1 MSIRARHV
9 VAALMV
15 AVACALPYG
24 AGVRAQQESI
34 EGHVYQSAGG
44 TQLKVLLD
52 GRGRDGNVDVA
63 EITFSPGTN
72 SGDHPH
78 ASTEVFY
85 VLEGQLEHV
94 VNGESRILEPGMLG
108 FVEPPD
114 VVNHITQSD
123 GTLTKA
129 VVIWA
134 PGGEAARIASGWSRV
149 R

>member
-1 MSIRARHV
+1 MSIRARY
-9 VAALMV
+9 VATALMV
-15 AVACALPYG
+15 AAACVLSYG
-24 AGVRAQQESI
+24 AGVGAQQESI
-34 EGHVYQSAGG
+34 EGHVYQSPGG
-44 TQLKVLLD
+44 TQLEVLLD

-78 ASTEVFY
+78 ASTEIFY

-94 VNGESRILEPGMLG
+94 VNGESQILEPGMLG

-114 VVNHITQSD
+114 AVNHITQSD
-123 GTLTKA
+123 GTATRA

-134 PGGEAARIASGWSRV
+134 PGGEAARLAAGWR
-149 R
+149 RIR

>member
-1 MSIRARHV
+1 MSSRTRYIA
-9 VAALMV
+9 AALMV
-15 AVACALPYG
+15 TVACALSYG
-24 AGVRAQQESI
+24 AGVGAQQESI
-34 EGHVYQSAGG
+34 EGHVYQSPGG
-44 TQLKVLLD
+44 TQLEVLLD

-78 ASTEVFY
+78 ASTEIFY

-108 FVEPPD
+108 LVEPPD

-123 GTLTKA
+123 GTATRA

-134 PGGEAARIASGWSRV
+134 PGGEAARLASRWSRV

>member
-1 MSIRARHV
+1 MSIRTRYIAAVLV
-9 VAALMV
+9 VAG
-15 AVACALPYG
+15 ACALSYG
-24 AGVRAQQESI
+24 AGVGAQQESI
-34 EGHVYQSAGG
+34 EGHVYQSPGG
-44 TQLKVLLD
+44 TELKVLLD

-78 ASTEVFY
+78 GSTEIFY
-85 VLEGQLEHV
+85 VIEGQLEHV

-108 FVEPPD
+108 LVEPPD
-114 VVNHITQSD
+114 AVNHITQSD
-123 GTLTKA
+123 RPATKA

-134 PGGEAARIASGWSRV
+134 PGGEAARLAAGWNRV

>member
-1 MSIRARHV
+1 MSIRAHYV

-15 AVACALPYG
+15 VVACALTYG
-24 AGVRAQQESI
+24 AGVGAQQESI
-34 EGHVYQSAGG
+34 EG
-44 TQLKVLLD
+44 
-52 GRGRDGNVDVA
+52 

-78 ASTEVFY
+78 ASTEIFY

-114 VVNHITQSD
+114 AVNHITQSD
-123 GTLTKA
+123 GTATKA

-134 PGGEAARIASGWSRV
+134 PGSEAARLAAGWRRV